1 MEFSQVFI
9 ALFFGYPTQH
19 VGSLFP
25 SKGLN
30 LCPLHWKL
38 SLNHWTPKEVP
49 SVHYFVVKLFSF
61 LLGIH
66 AVCLLCVCACE
77 NVCPPPPTLHKGFP
91 WQSNGYDSVAKK
103 KGPPKK

>member
-25 SKGLN
+25 NKGLN

-49 SVHYFVVKLFSF
+49 GVHYFVVKLFSF

-91 WQSNGYDSVAKK
+91 WQSNG
-103 KGPPKK
+103 